1 MRLSRSFALSLLAL
15 ALSPAVARADD
26 ARIIVHH
33 RAGLDGA
40 ERADIRADADTELQ
54 RTLRLPN
61 TEVVSVTEGTRAEAL
76 VELRSDPDVV
86 YAETDDPVRPF
97 TTDTLWTQLWG
108 MFNPGTSGRVDADI
122 DAEQAW
128 TRSTGAGITV
138 GVVDTGVQAGHPDLG
153 GRVAT
158 GLNTVTNTTDTSDA
172 AGHGTHVAGI
182 IGATAAN
189 GAGVAGIAPDATIRP
204 IKVFTGPSAY
214 ESDIAEGFTYAG
226 QQGIPVVNASLG
238 GYGSSATIEN
248 AMAAWPNTL
257 FVIAAGNGNQYGVGT
272 NNDLYPVT
280 PCVSNL
286 ANELC
291 VGASTI
297 NDTRTSFSNYGATT
311 VDLFAPGQGIYST
324 YPTSTFAPLVGTS
337 MASPYVA
344 GTAAL
349 VADELG
355 LRGAALANRIRATV
369 DHPAA
374 LSGLSVTGGRLNAAR
389 AVGAATDAPSQP
401 VIASAQAGASSATLT
416 MSTREADLASYG
428 LYDAATGAY
437 LTSATSPTITVGGL
451 GAGRHD
457 FVVVA
462 RNTSGQDS
470 PTSGVASV
478 VLQAPSPPTTGTT
491 TTQKPAG
498 TATLPTTHVTE
509 SPIADVRILTR
520 HGRRTLTFR
529 VTRTAR
535 ITLTL
540 AKRSGAARY
549 RTTATKTVRLVPGL
563 QSLPITSRLLGMR
576 VPKGAWRVTL
586 SSGSSATATV
596 AFTRR

>member
-1 MRLSRSFALSLLAL
+1 MRLSRPFALSLLAL
-15 ALSPAVARADD
+15 ALSPAIARADD

-33 RAGLDGA
+33 RAGLDAA
-40 ERADIRADADTELQ
+40 ERADIRADAGTKLE

-61 TEVVSVTEGTRAEAL
+61 TEVVSVAEGTRAEAL
-76 VELRSDPDVV
+76 AELRGDPDVV
-86 YAETDDPVRPF
+86 DAETDDPVRPF

-108 MFNPGTSGRVDADI
+108 MFNPGTNGRVDADI

-158 GLNTVTNTTDTSDA
+158 GLNTVTNTTDTSDT

-189 GAGVAGIAPDATIRP
+189 TAGVAGIAPDATIRP
-204 IKVFTGPSAY
+204 IKVFTGATAY
-214 ESDIAEGFTYAG
+214 ESDIAEGFAYAG

-238 GYGSSATIEN
+238 GSGTSATIES
-248 AMAAWPNTL
+248 AMAASPTTL
-257 FVIAAGNGNQYGVGT
+257 FVVAAGNSGT
-272 NNDLYPVT
+272 NNDLSPVT
-280 PCVSNL
+280 PCVTSL
-286 ANELC
+286 ANVLC

-297 NDTRTSFSNYGATT
+297 DDVRASFSNYGAAT

-324 YPTSTFAPLVGTS
+324 YPTSTYAPLDGTS

-349 VADELG
+349 VAEELG
-355 LRGAALANRIRATV
+355 LRGAALADQIKATV

-374 LSGLSVTGGRLNAAR
+374 LGGLSVTGGRLNAAR
-389 AVGAATDAPSQP
+389 AVGAATDAPTQP
-401 VIASAQAGASSATLT
+401 VIATAQAGASSATLT
-416 MSTREADLASYG
+416 MSTREADIASYR
-428 LYDAATGAY
+428 LYDAATGVL
-437 LTSATSPTITVGGL
+437 LTSATSPAITAGGL

-462 RNTSGQDS
+462 RNTAGQDS
-470 PTSGVASV
+470 PTSAVASV
-478 VLQAPSPPTTGTT
+478 VIPAATSSPTVPT
-491 TTQKPAG
+491 TTQKRAG
-498 TATLPTTHVTE
+498 TATLPATQVSE
-509 SPIADVRILTR
+509 SPLADVRILNR

-535 ITLTL
+535 VTMTL
-540 AKRSGAARY
+540 ARRSGRTRY
-549 RTTATKTVRLVPGL
+549 RTTARKTLRLVPGL

-576 VPKGAWRVTL
+576 VPRGAWRVTL
-586 SSGSSATATV
+586 SSGSSPTATV

>member
-1 MRLSRSFALSLLAL
+1 MRLSRSFALAVLAL
-15 ALSPAVARADD
+15 ALAPAAARADD

-33 RAGLDGA
+33 VPGLDAA
-40 ERADIRADADTELQ
+40 ERADVRADADVELE
-54 RTLRLPN
+54 RRLRLPD

-76 VELRSDPDVV
+76 AELDRDPDVEW
-86 YAETDDPVRPF
+86 AETDDPVRTF
-97 TTDTLWTQLWG
+97 TNDSLWSLLWG

-138 GVVDTGVQAGHPDLG
+138 GVVDTGVQSAHADLS

-158 GLNTVTNTTDTSDA
+158 GFNTVTNTTDTSDT

-182 IGATAAN
+182 IAASANN

-204 IKVFTGPSAY
+204 IKVFTGATAH

-238 GYGSSATIEN
+238 GSGTSATIES
-248 AMAAWPNTL
+248 AMATYPNTL
-257 FVIAAGNGNQYGVGT
+257 FVVAAGNSGT
-272 NNDLYPVT
+272 NNDVEPVT
-280 PCVSNL
+280 PCVTSL
-286 ANELC
+286 ANVLC
-291 VGASTI
+291 VGASTMD
-297 NDTRTSFSNYGATT
+297 DTKASFSNHGAST
-311 VDLFAPGQGIYST
+311 VDLFAPGEAIVST
-324 YPTSTFAPLVGTS
+324 YPSPAYKYLDGTS

-349 VADELG
+349 VASITP
-355 LRGAALANRIRATV
+355 LRGAALANQIKATV

-374 LSGLSVTGGRLNAAR
+374 LTGLSVTGGRLNAAR
-389 AVGAATDAPSQP
+389 AVGAATDAPTQP
-401 VIASAQAGASSATLT
+401 VIRAAQAGRDSATLT
-416 MSTREADLASYG
+416 MSTREADIASYHV
-428 LYDAATGAY
+428 YDASTGAY
-437 LTSATSPTITVGGL
+437 ITGATSPTITIGGL
-451 GAGRHD
+451 AAGMHH

-462 RNTSGQDS
+462 RNTSDQSS
-470 PTSGVASV
+470 PTSAVASV
-478 VLQAPSPPTTGTT
+478 VIPAATSSPTVPT
-491 TTQKPAG
+491 TTQRRAG
-498 TATLPTTHVTE
+498 TATQVSE
-509 SPIADVRILTR
+509 SPLADVRILSR

-535 ITLTL
+535 VTLTL
-540 AKRSGAARY
+540 AKRSGGTRY

-586 SSGSSATATV
+586 SSGSSPTATV

>member
-1 MRLSRSFALSLLAL
+1 MRLVRSFALAALAL
-15 ALSPAVARADD
+15 ALAPAAARADD

-33 RAGLDGA
+33 RAGLDAA
-40 ERADIRADADTELQ
+40 ERAEIRADADTELE

-61 TEVVSVTEGTRAEAL
+61 TEVVSITEGTRAEAL
-76 VELRSDPDVV
+76 AELRGDPDVV
-86 YAETDDPVRPF
+86 YAETDDLVRPF

-158 GLNTVTNTTDTSDA
+158 GLDTVTNTTDTSDI

-189 GAGVAGIAPDATIRP
+189 GAGVVGIAPDATIRP
-204 IKVFTGPSAY
+204 IKVFTGATAY
-214 ESDIAEGFTYAG
+214 ESDIAEGFAYAG

-238 GYGSSATIEN
+238 GSGTSATIDSS
-248 AMAAWPNTL
+248 MAASPNTL
-257 FVIAAGNGNQYGVGT
+257 FVVAAGNSGT
-272 NNDLYPVT
+272 NNDLSPVT
-280 PCVSNL
+280 PCVTSL
-286 ANELC
+286 ANVLC
-291 VGASTI
+291 VGASTM
-297 NDTRTSFSNYGATT
+297 DDVRASFSNYGATT

-324 YPTSTFAPLVGTS
+324 YPTSTYAPLDGTS

-349 VADELG
+349 VASITT
-355 LRGAALANRIRATV
+355 LRGAALANQIKATV

-374 LSGLSVTGGRLNAAR
+374 LAGLSVTGGRLNAAR

-401 VIASAQAGASSATLT
+401 VVQAAQPGRDSATLT
-416 MSTREADLASYG
+416 MATREADIAAYHA
-428 LYDAATGAY
+428 YDASTGAY
-437 LTSATSPTITVGGL
+437 VTSATSPTITIGGL
-451 GAGRHD
+451 APGTHH

-470 PTSGVASV
+470 PASAVASV
-478 VLQAPSPPTTGTT
+478 VIPAVTSSPATT
-491 TTQKPAG
+491 TTQKRAD
-498 TATLPTTHVTE
+498 TATQVSE
-509 SPIADVRILTR
+509 SPLADVRILTR

-535 ITLTL
+535 VTFAL
-540 AKRSGAARY
+540 ARRSGGTRY
-549 RTTATKTVRLVPGL
+549 RTTATKMLRLVPGL

-586 SSGSSATATV
+586 SSGTTPTATV

>member
-1 MRLSRSFALSLLAL
+1 MHLVRSIALAALAL
-15 ALSPAVARADD
+15 ALAPAAARADD
-26 ARIIVHH
+26 ARIIVRHVP
-33 RAGLDGA
+33 GLGAA
-40 ERADIRADADTELQ
+40 ERADIRADADTELE

-76 VELRSDPDVV
+76 AELRGDPDVV
-86 YAETDDPVRPF
+86 YAETDDPIRPF

-158 GLNTVTNTTDTSDA
+158 GLNTVTNTTDTSDT

-182 IGATAAN
+182 IGATASN
-189 GAGVAGIAPDATIRP
+189 GAGVVGIAPDATIRP
-204 IKVFTGPSAY
+204 IKVFTGATAY

-238 GYGSSATIEN
+238 GSGTSATIES
-248 AMAAWPNTL
+248 AMATSPNTL
-257 FVIAAGNGNQYGVGT
+257 FVVAAGNSGT
-272 NNDLYPVT
+272 NNDLSPVT
-280 PCVSNL
+280 PCVTSL
-286 ANELC
+286 ANVLC
-291 VGASTI
+291 VGASTM
-297 NDTRTSFSNYGATT
+297 DDARASFSNYGALT

-324 YPTSTFAPLVGTS
+324 YPTSTYAPLDGTS

-349 VADELG
+349 VASITT
-355 LRGAALANRIRATV
+355 LRGAALANQIKATV

-374 LSGLSVTGGRLNAAR
+374 LAGLSVTGGRLNAAR

-401 VIASAQAGASSATLT
+401 VVQATQAGRDSATLT
-416 MSTREADLASYG
+416 LATREADIAAYHA
-428 LYDAATGAY
+428 YDASTGAY
-437 LTSATSPTITVGGL
+437 VTSATSPTITIGGL
-451 GAGRHD
+451 APGTHH

-470 PTSGVASV
+470 PASAVASV
-478 VLQAPSPPTTGTT
+478 VIPAVTSSPTATT
-491 TTQKPAG
+491 TTQKRAG
-498 TATLPTTHVTE
+498 TATQVSE
-509 SPIADVRILTR
+509 SPLADVRILTR

-535 ITLTL
+535 VTFSL
-540 AKRSGAARY
+540 ARRSGSTRY
-549 RTTATKTVRLVPGL
+549 RTTATKTLRLVPGL
-563 QSLPITSRLLGMR
+563 
-576 VPKGAWRVTL
+576 
-586 SSGSSATATV
+586 
-596 AFTRR
+596 